1 VPRER
6 FKAVQGTSR
15 QNVGENVMRSFLA
28 GLAIFLLRSL
38 SPAVPIRFF
47 DDDVRLASARMIF

>member
-6 FKAVQGTSR
+6 FKAVQGSAP

-38 SPAVPIRFF
+38 SPAVPIRFLMTMC
-47 DDDVRLASARMIF
+47 D